1 MATDQGFVAAGY
13 RARPSHSRGA
23 GAGSCEK
30 IRDCHKRRPR
40 RYVESMTSSAAVD
53 CPSIFSQLPATL
65 SLLLIATSCQP
76 PEQTAYTLQGPTMG
90 TTFTVKLV
98 ARNLSEEQLDS
109 LRRAVES
116 ELENVNSK
124 MSTYL
129 PASELSRFNEFRRT
143 DPFPVSQDT
152 LDVFLEAQRI
162 SAATRGAFDV
172 TVGPLVRAWGFG
184 PGERSR
190 EAPAAGDL
198 KQLRAR
204 IGWDKI
210 EMDEASSTIRKLQ
223 PKVECDLSAIA
234 KGYAVDR
241 VSEALRALTYT
252 AHMVEVGG
260 EVRTGGRNAAGQPW
274 RIGIERPDDAGRTPY
289 RALPLEGL
297 SMATSGDYRNYYE
310 KDGQRFSHTI
320 DPRTGRP
327 VSHRLASVS
336 VVHRRCVAAD
346 GWATALMVLGETDG
360 YQRAVEQGLAALF
373 LVRNA
378 DGEFCEKA
386 TPAFLSLFGAS
397 DSGKDEAEP
406 VGER

>member
-1 MATDQGFVAAGY
+1 
-13 RARPSHSRGA
+13 
-23 GAGSCEK
+23 
-30 IRDCHKRRPR
+30 
-40 RYVESMTSSAAVD
+40 
-53 CPSIFSQLPATL
+53 
-65 SLLLIATSCQP
+65 
-76 PEQTAYTLQGPTMG
+76 MG
-90 TTFTVKLV
+90 TTFTVKVV
-98 ARNLSEEQLDS
+98 AQNLSEEQLDS

-129 PASELSRFNEFRRT
+129 PESELSRFNAFRRT
-143 DPFPVSQDT
+143 DPFPVSRET
-152 LDVFLEAQRI
+152 LDVFLEARRI

-190 EAPAAGDL
+190 EAPTSTDL

-241 VSEALRALTYT
+241 LSEALRALTYRE
-252 AHMVEVGG
+252 HMVEVGG
-260 EVRTGGRNAAGQPW
+260 EVRTDGRNAARQPW
-274 RIGIERPDDAGRTPY
+274 RIGIEHPDAGGRAPY
-289 RALPLEGL
+289 RTLPLEGL

-310 KDGQRFSHTI
+310 KDGRRFSHTI

-327 VSHRLASVS
+327 VQHRLASVS
-336 VVHRRCVAAD
+336 VVHERCVAAD
-346 GWATALMVLGETDG
+346 AWATALMVLGETDG
-360 YQRAVEQGLAALF
+360 YQLAVEQGLAALF
-373 LVRNA
+373 LTRNA
-378 DGEFCEKA
+378 DGGFSERA
-386 TPAFLSLFGAS
+386 TLAFSSLFGPGAPETSKPSRPGS
-397 DSGKDEAEP
+397 D
-406 VGER
+406 RTR

>member
-1 MATDQGFVAAGY
+1 
-13 RARPSHSRGA
+13 
-23 GAGSCEK
+23 
-30 IRDCHKRRPR
+30 
-40 RYVESMTSSAAVD
+40 MTSSAAVD

-90 TTFTVKLV
+90 TTFTVKVV
-98 ARNLSEEQLDS
+98 AGNLSEEQLDA

-116 ELENVNSK
+116 DLENVNSK

-129 PASELSRFNEFRRT
+129 PSSELSRFNTFRRT
-143 DPFPVSQDT
+143 DPFPVSRET
-152 LDVFLEAQRI
+152 LGVFVEARRI

-190 EAPAAGDL
+190 EAPTSTDL

-204 IGWDKI
+204 IGWDQI

-223 PKVECDLSAIA
+223 PEVECDLSAIA

-260 EVRTGGRNAAGQPW
+260 EVRTSGRNAAGQPW
-274 RIGIERPDDAGRTPY
+274 RIGIEHPDAGGRAPY

-310 KDGQRFSHTI
+310 KDSRRFSHTI

-336 VVHRRCVAAD
+336 VVHERCVAAD

-360 YQRAVEQGLAALF
+360 YQLAVEQGLAALF
-373 LVRNA
+373 LVR
-378 DGEFCEKA
+378 DGENGFSEKA
-386 TPAFLSLFGAS
+386 TPAFSSLFGPGGA
-397 DSGKDEAEP
+397 GGEEAEP
-406 VGER
+406 AGER

>member
-1 MATDQGFVAAGY
+1 MP
-13 RARPSHSRGA
+13 ARRILAGA

-65 SLLLIATSCQP
+65 SLLLIAISCQP
-76 PEQTAYTLQGPTMG
+76 PEHTAYAFQGPTMG
-90 TTFTVKLV
+90 TTFTVKVV
-98 ARNLSEEQLDS
+98 ARNLSDQQLDS

-129 PASELSRFNEFRRT
+129 PSSELSRFNAFRLT
-143 DPFPVSQDT
+143 DPFPVSQET
-152 LDVFLEAQRI
+152 LDVFLEARRI

-190 EAPAAGDL
+190 EVPTSTDL

-204 IGWDKI
+204 IGWDKVEI
-210 EMDEASSTIRKLQ
+210 DGASSTIRKLQ
-223 PKVECDLSAIA
+223 PEVECDLSAIA
-234 KGYAVDR
+234 KGYAADR
-241 VSEALRALTYT
+241 VSEALQALTYRK
-252 AHMVEVGG
+252 HMVEVGG
-260 EVRTGGRNAAGQPW
+260 EVRTSGRNAAGQPW

-289 RALPLEGL
+289 RTLPLEGL

-310 KDGQRFSHTI
+310 KDGRRFSHTI

-327 VSHRLASVS
+327 VQHRLASVS
-336 VVHRRCVAAD
+336 VVHGRCVAAD
-346 GWATALMVLGETDG
+346 GLGG
-360 YQRAVEQGLAALF
+360 
-373 LVRNA
+373 
-378 DGEFCEKA
+378 
-386 TPAFLSLFGAS
+386 
-397 DSGKDEAEP
+397 
-406 VGER
+406 VG

>member
-1 MATDQGFVAAGY
+1 MATDQGFVGAGHRPRPSHSHQGFVGAGR

-23 GAGSCEK
+23 GAA
-30 IRDCHKRRPR
+30 I
-40 RYVESMTSSAAVD
+40 
-53 CPSIFSQLPATL
+53 L
-65 SLLLIATSCQP
+65 SLLLVAISCRP
-76 PEQTAYTLQGPTMG
+76 LEHTAYTLQGPTMG
-90 TTFTVKLV
+90 TTFTVKVL
-98 ARNLSEEQLDS
+98 AENLSDEQLDS

-124 MSTYL
+124 MSTCL
-129 PASELSRFNEFRRT
+129 PSSELSRFNQFRRT
-143 DPFPVSQDT
+143 DPFPVSQET
-152 LDVFLEAQRI
+152 LDVFVEAQRI
-162 SAATRGAFDV
+162 SAVTGGAFDI

-184 PGERSR
+184 PGERPPEVPTSTN
-190 EAPAAGDL
+190 L
-198 KQLRAR
+198 KRLRAR

-210 EMDEASSTIRKLQ
+210 EIDEASSTIRKLQ
-223 PKVECDLSAIA
+223 PEVECDLSAIA

-241 VSEALRALTYT
+241 VSEALRALTYA

-260 EVRTGGRNAAGQPW
+260 EVRTSGRNAAGQPW

-336 VVHRRCVAAD
+336 VVHERCVAAD

-360 YQRAVEQGLAALF
+360 YQLAVEQGLAALF
-373 LVRNA
+373 LVRNG
-378 DGEFCEKA
+378 DGGFSEKA
-386 TPAFLSLFGAS
+386 TPAFSSLFGLWRLAKKKPS
-397 DSGKDEAEP
+397 QPGRD
-406 VGER
+406 RTR

>member
-1 MATDQGFVAAGY
+1 M
-13 RARPSHSRGA
+13 
-23 GAGSCEK
+23 GS
-30 IRDCHKRRPR
+30 
-40 RYVESMTSSAAVD
+40 A
-53 CPSIFSQLPATL
+53 
-65 SLLLIATSCQP
+65 
-76 PEQTAYTLQGPTMG
+76 
-90 TTFTVKLV
+90 FTVKV
-98 ARNLSEEQLDS
+98 AARHLSTEQLDS
-109 LRRAVES
+109 LRRAVDS
-116 ELENVNSK
+116 ELENVNLK

-129 PASELSRFNEFRRT
+129 PESELSRFNAFRRA

-152 LDVFLEAQRI
+152 LDVFLEARRI
-162 SAATRGAFDV
+162 SAASRGAFDI

-190 EAPAAGDL
+190 EAPTAGEL
-198 KQLRAR
+198 KQLRAQ

-223 PKVECDLSAIA
+223 PEVECDLSAIA

-241 VSEALRALTYT
+241 VSGALRSL
-252 AHMVEVGG
+252 AHRDYMVEVGG

-320 DPRTGRP
+320 DPRTGHP
-327 VSHRLASVS
+327 VGHRLASVS
-336 VVHRRCVAAD
+336 VVHERCVSAD

-360 YQRAVEQGLAALF
+360 YQLAVEKGLAALF
-373 LVRNA
+373 LVRSA
-378 DGEFCEKA
+378 GGGLSEKA
-386 TPAFLSLFGAS
+386 TPAFSSLFGPAGAGS
-397 DSGKDEAEP
+397 EQAEP
-406 VGER
+406 TGRDRTK